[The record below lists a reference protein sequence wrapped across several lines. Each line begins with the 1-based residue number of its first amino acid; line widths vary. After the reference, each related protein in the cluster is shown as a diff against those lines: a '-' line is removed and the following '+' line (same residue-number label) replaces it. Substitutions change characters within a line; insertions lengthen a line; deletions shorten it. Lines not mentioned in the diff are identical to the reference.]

1 MEEKSNLTAER
12 SLEIITEQLERSRQ
26 TVARHT
32 GQTLYISGLCL
43 MGWALLIGLCICF
56 TKNAAFYLL
65 YILLPLVIYVVDRYV
80 NRKKTKVPDSFVGS
94 MVNKTWQTF
103 GIFVL
108 SLFVLSILFN
118 KLMLHDALVAD
129 NMQVYFQNRINP
141 VRIIYLMMG
150 MVITING
157 YTLKSRWMVWCG
169 IIGGIGGFFWEAF
182 CMTETLTAK
191 IIYYTNSNY
200 FGIINGIFPSMIIA
214 VFAFIGLTLPGWM
227 MKKK

>member
-80 NRKKTKVPDSFVGS
+80 NRNKPKVPDSFVGS

-108 SLFVLSILFN
+108 SLYVLSILFN

-141 VRIIYLMMG
+141 VRIIYLIMG

-169 IIGGIGGFFWEAF
+169 IIGGIG
-182 CMTETLTAK
+182 
-191 IIYYTNSNY
+191 
-200 FGIINGIFPSMIIA
+200 
-214 VFAFIGLTLPGWM
+214 
-227 MKKK
+227 

>member
-80 NRKKTKVPDSFVGS
+80 NRKKPKVPDSFVGS
-94 MVNKTWQTF
+94 
-103 GIFVL
+103 I
-108 SLFVLSILFN
+108 SILFN